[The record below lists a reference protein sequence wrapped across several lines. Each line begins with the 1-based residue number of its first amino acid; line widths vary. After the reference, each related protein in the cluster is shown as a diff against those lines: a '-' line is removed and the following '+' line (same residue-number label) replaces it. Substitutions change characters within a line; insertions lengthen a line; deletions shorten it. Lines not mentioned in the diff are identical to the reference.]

1 LIVLLAFVPH
11 ASTAEKRV
19 VAELELLSEEDAN
32 RTEGVSVSTN
42 VSLDVLGPSTTT
54 RNKFSERI
62 EDNEIED
69 LILCRDCGREITL
82 GSLFTRQASPEASLE
97 TRNGTVL
104 GQQRAV
110 VHRFRNPAG
119 IIFRVITVSNSTCV
133 GRGEWVASDT
143 WFPGYAWRICVCP
156 HCSSHKG
163 WMFEPLTNI
172 HGSHDD
178 DERKEGQRRQA
189 NVRPSRPSS

>member
-62 EDNEIED
+62 EDNEIEGELCLVYENFFVSSRTTYSIIVLRP
-69 LILCRDCGREITL
+69 LI
-82 GSLFTRQASPEASLE
+82 S
-97 TRNGTVL
+97 
-104 GQQRAV
+104 
-110 VHRFRNPAG
+110 
-119 IIFRVITVSNSTCV
+119 
-133 GRGEWVASDT
+133 
-143 WFPGYAWRICVCP
+143 
-156 HCSSHKG
+156 
-163 WMFEPLTNI
+163 
-172 HGSHDD
+172 
-178 DERKEGQRRQA
+178 
-189 NVRPSRPSS
+189 